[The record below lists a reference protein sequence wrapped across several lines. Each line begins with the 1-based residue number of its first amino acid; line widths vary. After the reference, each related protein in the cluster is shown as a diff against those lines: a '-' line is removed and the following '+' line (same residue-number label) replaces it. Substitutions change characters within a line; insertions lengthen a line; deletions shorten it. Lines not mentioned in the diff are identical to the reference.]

1 MEKNGNSVK
10 LNNSEKKILK
20 KLIDRK
26 YGKVTTAIDFES
38 TSGFND
44 FGIEADIFNRIGK
57 MLSGSTIERIVGLT
71 RDQRNIRIT
80 SLEILSEYLD
90 FKNVDQLI
98 SYLESNSFKT
108 QSERANFN
116 LNIFMKSHIIKIV
129 FGDNKEISIRYLE
142 TNKFEVVLSKNSKL
156 IKGDN
161 VEINQLELE
170 EELVCGSVC
179 RIKEKKIN
187 NLGVYKSGE
196 NNKVKSIIFWK

>member
-1 MEKNGNSVK
+1 MEKTGNSVK
-10 LNNSEKKILK
+10 LNNSEKKVLK
-20 KLIDRK
+20 KLIDIK

-38 TSGFND
+38 TGGLSD
-44 FGIEADIFNRIGK
+44 YGIEADIFSRIGK
-57 MLSGSTIERIVGLT
+57 MLSGSTVERIVGLT

-90 FKNVDQLI
+90 FKSVDQLI
-98 SYLESNSFKT
+98 SYIESNSYRT
-108 QSERANFN
+108 QRERVNFD
-116 LNIFMKSHIIKIV
+116 LNTLMKSHILKIV

-156 IKGDN
+156 IKGDSI
-161 VEINQLELE
+161 EINLLELE

-179 RIKEKKIN
+179 RIKEKKIT
-187 NLGVYKSGE
+187 NLGAYKSGE